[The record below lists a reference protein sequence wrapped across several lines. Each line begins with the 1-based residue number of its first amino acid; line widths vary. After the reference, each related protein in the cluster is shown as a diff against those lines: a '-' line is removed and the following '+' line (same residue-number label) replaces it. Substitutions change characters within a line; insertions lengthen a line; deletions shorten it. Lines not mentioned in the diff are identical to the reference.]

1 LFGAGRTGC
10 ALGAAE
16 KRIEGKALFTA
27 AQFIA
32 HGVGDYILQSQWMA
46 DNKTKHSTAAL
57 AHVAT
62 YILPFLLL
70 THSPLALVV
79 IGGTHFLI
87 DRFRLARYLCWLK
100 NGPLMRWHGGLV
112 WKRMTATGYQDAV
125 PAWMAVWLFIICD
138 NLCHIL
144 LNGLALAYIR

>member
-1 LFGAGRTGC
+1 
-10 ALGAAE
+10 
-16 KRIEGKALFTA
+16 
-27 AQFIA
+27 
-32 HGVGDYILQSQWMA
+32 MA
-46 DNKTKHSTAAL
+46 DNKTKRSVAAL

-70 THSPLALVV
+70 TRSPLALLV

-100 NGPLMRWHGGLV
+100 NGPLTGRRGLMS
-112 WKRMTATGYQDAV
+112 WQGWRPLTATGYQDTV
-125 PAWMAVWLFIICD
+125 PAWMAVWLLIICD

-144 LNGLALAYIR
+144 INGLALAYIR